1 MAGRGP
7 APKGSRARD
16 RDTPKFETLEDT
28 GVLYGTD
35 LPEGV
40 LPADESWHPQTVRW
54 WNAIRKFPLLK
65 DEPDIGW
72 QFLIDTALMHH
83 TMWTKGK
90 WEFAAEIRLRVAK
103 YGATPEDRMRLK
115 ITVEKPDADTEPELE
130 APPRTGRG
138 STIDAWR
145 TYAAAVGATVAKK
158 ATKAD
163 IIAAVDALAQNG
175 ATVTSLDARRE
186 RLTS

>member
-7 APKGSRARD
+7 AGKAKRSRD
-16 RDTPKFETLEDT
+16 RDSPTFDALEDT
-28 GVLYGTD
+28 GETFGPD

-40 LPADESWHPQTVRW
+40 LPGEDSWHPQTVQW
-54 WNAIRKFPLLK
+54 WDSLRRFPLLK
-65 DEPDIGW
+65 DEPDFGW

-90 WEFAAEIRLRVAK
+90 WEFASEIRLRVAK

-115 ITVEKPDADTEPELE
+115 ITVTKPSTDGDDDAPE
-130 APPRTGRG
+130 
-138 STIDAWR
+138 
-145 TYAAAVGATVAKK
+145 GASGKVT
-158 ATKAD
+158 D
-163 IIAAVDALAQNG
+163 I
-175 ATVTSLDARRE
+175 SSRRA